1 MAPARPGR
9 VSPPPG
15 VTGSLPG
22 CPGRLPG
29 GRDRRR
35 FSGLFTERPVR
46 QPSIAPARSASPAVR
61 ALPTSRG
68 SLPSA
73 PAAAPLLAGLDAG

>member
-22 CPGRLPG
+22 C
-29 GRDRRR
+29 
-35 FSGLFTERPVR
+35 PVR